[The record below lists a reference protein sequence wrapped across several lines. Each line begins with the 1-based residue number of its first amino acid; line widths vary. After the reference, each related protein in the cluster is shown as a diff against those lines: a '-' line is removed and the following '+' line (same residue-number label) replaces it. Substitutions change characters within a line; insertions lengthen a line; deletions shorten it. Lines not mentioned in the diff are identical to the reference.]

1 MISEFRKSDS
11 PVHFQ
16 SFKVSALYL
25 DQMTTILLR
34 ANQATKI
41 ISLALKSNG
50 RDLCFVLITFLCTHS
65 LLSGHWSDGLDLIP

>member
-25 DQMTTILLR
+25 DRMATILLR
-34 ANQATKI
+34 ADRMAKI
-41 ISLALKSNG
+41 LSLALRSN
-50 RDLCFVLITFLCTHS
+50 D
-65 LLSGHWSDGLDLIP
+65 